1 MMPDSASHAPPRYL
15 TLESGAGHFV
25 TVMDIGA
32 TLLSCRVPML
42 AGGSR
47 ETVLGHPSELDN
59 HPARGYA
66 GAIVGRYA
74 NRIAGAAFE
83 LDGQRHRL
91 QANENGNQLHGGEDG
106 FHRRRWQFDQTAAN
120 RVQLSLVS
128 PDGDQGFPGE
138 VLAGVTYTISA
149 HGVLRIDLRACSS
162 APCPVSLSNHAYFN
176 LDAKH
181 GDARDHLLQLQAPY
195 YLPVDDALIPLD
207 ALASVEHSGYDFRSA
222 HSVRAGLDAVA
233 AAGTP
238 GYDHAWLLSPECAG
252 GAVPVARLQSSDRK
266 LSMAISTSLPAMQ
279 FYDGRH
285 LHALQDRGGKPYPP
299 YAGFALEPE
308 FLPDSPNRPDWP
320 QPSCIVRPGSP
331 MHHFIELAFQ
341 AHA

>member
-1 MMPDSASHAPPRYL
+1 MTPDQNAPPRHL

-32 TLLSCRVPML
+32 TLLSCRVPMPG
-42 AGGSR
+42 GGSR
-47 ETVLGHPSELDN
+47 ETVLGHPAALDN
-59 HPARGYA
+59 DPARGYA

-83 LDGQRHRL
+83 LDGQRHQL
-91 QANENGNQLHGGEDG
+91 QANENGNQLHGGADG
-106 FHRRRWQFDQTAAN
+106 FHRRRWRFDQTAAN
-120 RVQLSLVS
+120 RVQLTLTS

-138 VLAGVTYTISA
+138 VLASVTYTISA
-149 HGVLRIDLRACSS
+149 HGVLRIDLRARSG

-176 LDAKH
+176 LDAVH
-181 GDARDHLLQLQAPY
+181 GDARDHLLQLRAAR
-195 YLPVDDALIPLD
+195 YLPVDAALIPLRE
-207 ALASVEHSGYDFRSA
+207 LAPVDQGGYDFRSA
-222 HSVRAGLDAVA
+222 RSIRAGLEATA
-233 AAGTP
+233 AAGAP
-238 GYDHAWLLSPECAG
+238 GYDHAWLLAPDCAA
-252 GAVPVARLQSSDRK
+252 GAVPAARLQSADRK
-266 LSMAISTSLPAMQ
+266 LSMSISTSLPAIQ

-285 LHALQDRGGKPYPP
+285 LHTLQDRQGRPYPA

-320 QPSCIVRPGSP
+320 QPSCILRPGTS

-341 AHA
+341 AQA

>member
-1 MMPDSASHAPPRYL
+1 MPDFRVPPPPRYL
-15 TLESGAGHFV
+15 TLESGAGHTA

-32 TLLSCRVPML
+32 TLLSCRVPM
-42 AGGSR
+42 ADGSRR
-47 ETVLGHPSELDN
+47 ETVLGHPAALDDD
-59 HPARGYA
+59 PSRGYA

-83 LDGQRHRL
+83 LDGRRHQL
-91 QANENGNQLHGGEDG
+91 QANENGNQLHGGVDG

-120 RVQLSLVS
+120 RVQLNLLS

-138 VLAGVTYTISA
+138 VEASVTYTISA
-149 HGVLRIDLRACSS
+149 HGVLRIDLRARSS

-176 LDAKH
+176 LDARH
-181 GDARDHLLQLQAPY
+181 GDARDHLLQLRAPAY
-195 YLPVDDALIPLD
+195 APVDDQLIPQG
-207 ALASVEHSGYDFRSA
+207 ALVPVEDSSYDFRA
-222 HSVRAGLDAVA
+222 AKSVRAALDAAA

-238 GYDHAWLLSPECAG
+238 GFDHAWLLSSQCAH
-252 GAVPVARLQSSDRK
+252 GAVPAARLQSSDRT
-266 LSMAISTSLPAMQ
+266 LAMTISTSLPAIQ

-285 LHALQDRGGKPYPP
+285 LHTLHDRDGRPYPS

-308 FLPDSPNRPDWP
+308 YLPDSPNRPDWP
-320 QPSCIVRPGSP
+320 QPSCILRPGTQ

-341 AHA
+341 ASA